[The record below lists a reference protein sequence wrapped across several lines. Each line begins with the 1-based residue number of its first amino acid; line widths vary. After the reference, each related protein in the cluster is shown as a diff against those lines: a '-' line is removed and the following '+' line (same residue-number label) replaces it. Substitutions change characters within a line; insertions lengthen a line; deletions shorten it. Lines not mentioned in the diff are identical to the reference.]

1 MSKLIIILPL
11 IIGFLIGSIYKPDD
25 WYFNLKKPALNPPSY
40 IFVIAWSILYL
51 LIGISYYLVFK
62 SNRGNN
68 TLAFWIIPILHL
80 LINFSYSP
88 VLFGAKKLFESAIIV
103 TLILVFALLTIKK
116 FYKINK
122 KSVYLL
128 IPYICW
134 LIFANYL
141 GWSTYL
147 INNN

>member
-1 MSKLIIILPL
+1 MDYSLLLVLLPL
-11 IIGFLIGSIYKPDD
+11 VIGFLIGSNTKPGN
-25 WYFNLKKPALNPPSY
+25 WYFNLKKPLSVPPY
-40 IFVIAWSILYL
+40 IFGIAWTILYL

-68 TLAFWIIPILHL
+68 TLLFWIIPIVHL

-103 TLILVFALLTIKK
+103 TLTLVFALLTMNK

-134 LIFANYL
+134 LVFANYL
-141 GWSTYL
+141 GWSIYL
-147 INNN
+147 IN

>member
-1 MSKLIIILPL
+1 MDSLIIILPL
-11 IIGFLIGSIYKPDD
+11 IIGFLIGSNTKPGD
-25 WYFNLKKPALNPPSY
+25 WYFNLKKPALNPPPY
-40 IFVIAWSILYL
+40 IFGIAWTILYL
-51 LIGISYYLVFK
+51 LIGISYFLVFK

-68 TLAFWIIPILHL
+68 TLAFWLIPILHL

-103 TLILVFALLTIKK
+103 TLTLVFALLTMNK

-122 KSVYLL
+122 TSVYLL

-134 LIFANYL
+134 LVFANYL
-141 GWSTYL
+141 GWSIYL
-147 INNN
+147 IN

>member
-1 MSKLIIILPL
+1 MDSLIIILPL
-11 IIGFLIGSIYKPDD
+11 VIGFLIGSISKPDD
-25 WYFNLKKPALNPPSY
+25 WYFNLKKPALNPPPY
-40 IFVIAWSILYL
+40 VFVTAWTILYL
-51 LIGISYYLVFK
+51 LIGISYYLIFK

-88 VLFGAKKLFESAIIV
+88 VLFGAKKLFESAVIV
-103 TLILVFALLTIKK
+103 TLTSVFALFTMKK

-134 LIFANYL
+134 LVFAKYL
-141 GWSTYL
+141 GWSLYL
-147 INNN
+147 LNR